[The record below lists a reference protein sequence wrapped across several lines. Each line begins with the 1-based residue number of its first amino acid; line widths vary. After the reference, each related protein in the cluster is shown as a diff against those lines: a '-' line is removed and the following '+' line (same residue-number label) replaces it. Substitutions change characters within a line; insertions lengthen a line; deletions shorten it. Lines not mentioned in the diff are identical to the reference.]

1 MENINEIKLKLAEL
15 CSKYVDEKINTAEE
29 AINSAQESAN
39 EETKSSSG
47 DKYETG
53 RSMMQLE
60 IEKYSTQLEDGLK
73 LKKVLSQIDFRK
85 KYQTVQPGALVLTN
99 YGNFFISIS
108 AGKLFIGKKEYLAI
122 SFTSPIGQALA
133 NKVVKDIIEFRDKK
147 YEILKVI

>member
-1 MENINEIKLKLAEL
+1 MKENSELKYQLFKL
-15 CSKYVDEKINTAEE
+15 CTKYVDEKIENAQE

-60 IEKYSTQLEDGLK
+60 IEKYSTQLEEGLK
-73 LKKVLSQIDFRK
+73 LKRLLNQIDFRK

-99 YGNFFISIS
+99 NGIFFISIS
-108 AGKLFIGKKEYLAI
+108 TGKLLIGKKEYLAI
-122 SFTSPIGQALA
+122 SFSSPIGQALA
-133 NKVVKDIIEFRDKK
+133 NKAVKDVVEFRDKK